1 MTSIL
6 VCGSLAFDDIGF
18 FDQRLAA
25 DTRNVKLTRLY
36 RAFGGCAMNIA
47 YNLKHLGDEPLP
59 FVYVGDDY
67 EPEYQA
73 HLTRLAISERGVRR
87 VPDALS
93 SRGIVLTDNQGAQ
106 FTAFY
111 PGPSLQDDHAQTLK
125 KLQGEVDFEA
135 AVIAPDVP
143 EKMLAAANQLRQIPV
158 RLWCPGQY
166 AELLE
171 RPQIETLVAFA
182 NLLIVN
188 AHEWQTLCRQCDE
201 LELRSSVDTLIVTD
215 GPNPITLYCSLGSE
229 QVRPQARSLVNVP
242 PIPDEKQV
250 DPTGCGDAF
259 AAGYLHYQLAGEPPA
274 SATGKA
280 IEQAAACMAQ
290 RGCQNH

>member
-18 FDQRLAA
+18 FDQRLTA
-25 DTRNVKLTRLY
+25 DIRNVKLTRLY
-36 RAFGGCAMNIA
+36 RTFGGCAINIA
-47 YNLKHLGDEPLP
+47 YNLKHLGDDPLP
-59 FVYVGDDY
+59 FVTVGDDY
-67 EPEYQA
+67 APEYQA
-73 HLTRLAISERGVRR
+73 HLTRLAISQRGIRI

-93 SRGIVLTDNQGAQ
+93 SRGIVLTDNEGAQ

-111 PGPSLQDDHAQTLK
+111 PGPPVPDDHAQELE
-125 KLQGEVDFEA
+125 KLTTEFDFEA

-143 EKMLAAANQLRQIPV
+143 EKMLTAANQLAQIPI

-166 AELLE
+166 AELLD
-171 RPQIETLVAFA
+171 RRQVETLVTFA

-188 AHEWQTLCRQCDE
+188 AHEWQTLCQQCDE
-201 LELRSSVDTLIVTD
+201 LELRSAVDTLLVTD
-215 GPNPITLYCSLGSE
+215 GPNPITLYYPLRCE
-229 QVRPQARSLVNVP
+229 QVHTQVQVP
-242 PIPDEKQV
+242 PIPPERQV

-259 AAGYLHYQLAGEPPA
+259 AAAYLHYQLAGEPPT
-274 SATGKA
+274 SAAELAT
-280 IEQAAACMAQ
+280 ERAAACMAQ